1 MIYTKQIKKAIKI
14 AFDAHEKQK
23 DKAGLPYILHPIH
36 LAEQM
41 DTEEE
46 IIVAFLHDVVEDS
59 SYTFEDL
66 ESFGFSKEVMDA
78 LKLLTHAESIP
89 YRKYIEEIKTNP
101 LARKVK
107 LADLAHNS
115 EISRIENPTQKDYER
130 IQKYAEAIQVLQG
143 EKEV

>member
-1 MIYTKQIKKAIKI
+1 
-14 AFDAHEKQK
+14 
-23 DKAGLPYILHPIH
+23 
-36 LAEQM
+36 
-41 DTEEE
+41 
-46 IIVAFLHDVVEDS
+46 
-59 SYTFEDL
+59 
-66 ESFGFSKEVMDA
+66 MDA